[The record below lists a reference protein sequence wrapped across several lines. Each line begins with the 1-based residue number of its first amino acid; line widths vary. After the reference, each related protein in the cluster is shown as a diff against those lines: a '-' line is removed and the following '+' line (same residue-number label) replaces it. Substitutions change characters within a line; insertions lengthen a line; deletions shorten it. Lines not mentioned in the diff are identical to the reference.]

1 MTTQV
6 IFTADRELKEK
17 ALQKAKNEGITLKAL
32 LTFCMKS
39 FVEGDIQLGIISR
52 DPDVE
57 ILDVPEKLQ
66 KKANVLS
73 ELLKHDPAV

>member
-6 IFTADRELKEK
+6 IFTADKELKEK

-39 FVEGDIQLGIISR
+39 FVQGDIQLGIISR

-57 ILDVPEKLQ
+57 ILNVPEKLQ
-66 KKANVLS
+66 KKANILS